1 MGLLQRMNYTKQLEE
16 EQKRLEKEL
25 REIKHKLQKREED
38 FQHFTRYL
46 YNEILA
52 TMEQHEL
59 VNEQHNV
66 LGNLVEKIRGKFD
79 NVNNLSKDSSQI
91 SETLLDKGTELT
103 ASAVEM
109 VQCSEEGL
117 QMVNEVEKLMH
128 RLGDEMNV
136 TSNKME
142 GLNVRS
148 KEIEEIVKVIKEI
161 ADQTNLLALNA
172 SIEAARA
179 GEHGKGFSV
188 VAAEV
193 RKLAESTAKSTES
206 ITTLTQVVQHEI
218 KQSLHQTETI
228 SALIQ
233 SAMKRSEQTSEKLT
247 NILSIIHGVQKHVE
261 DVLQEIRTQHKYS
274 KDVMKEIE
282 QSTSLFAD
290 ARNMIIKH
298 IEDARLVDEK
308 LQQGI
313 EQLHKWKGF
322 VK

>member
-1 MGLLQRMNYTKQLEE
+1 MSSFLFGCKFMLANLLIY
-16 EQKRLEKEL
+16 
-25 REIKHKLQKREED
+25 
-38 FQHFTRYL
+38 
-46 YNEILA
+46 
-52 TMEQHEL
+52 
-59 VNEQHNV
+59 
-66 LGNLVEKIRGKFD
+66 
-79 NVNNLSKDSSQI
+79 S
-91 SETLLDKGTELT
+91 
-103 ASAVEM
+103 
-109 VQCSEEGL
+109 
-117 QMVNEVEKLMH
+117 NEVEKLMH

-313 EQLHKWKGF
+313 EQLYKWKEF